1 MTLQEAH
8 ARLSAITA
16 AIHPGLSSGEV
27 LRLQNDLLE
36 LVEDLPAT
44 VEFDATSEALGA
56 IAGQLNGLLPLAV
69 FDELRSRTAILGAAV
84 SILDKVSNE
93 AAADARTLRL
103 EQPQFV
109 AAGLRNGLALAQ
121 QLRQAAKLGDLDA
134 VTQNSEALLAVLT
147 ALRDKVKIG

>member
-1 MTLQEAH
+1 M
-8 ARLSAITA
+8 
-16 AIHPGLSSGEV
+16 
-27 LRLQNDLLE
+27 
-36 LVEDLPAT
+36 
-44 VEFDATSEALGA
+44 
-56 IAGQLNGLLPLAV
+56 
-69 FDELRSRTAILGAAV
+69 LGAAV